1 VRAIKTGKSPLKLA
15 RKEHDIAA
23 IRLSDQ
29 GYTLNSSKIRG
40 FGETYSYPMPGISAV
55 SYEKITVDLTYT
67 RILNSEFLILSENA
81 FSHRR
86 HKGFGVYREI
96 AAVFASC
103 QSQYGTTIPEM

>member
-1 VRAIKTGKSPLKLA
+1 VRTIETGKPALKLA
-15 RKEHDIAA
+15 GKEHDIAA

-29 GYTLNSSKIRG
+29 CYSFNRFEIRC

-55 SYEKITVDLTYT
+55 SYEKIIVDLTYT

-86 HKGFGVYREI
+86 HKGFGVNREI
-96 AAVFASC
+96 TAVLASC